1 MKNSNTI
8 NKEESYSHNLPND
21 GIEEIEIEP
30 IDIEDM

>member
-8 NKEESYSHNLPND
+8 NKEESYSRSLPND